1 MILKK
6 RIVEA
11 LNEKPLTNKE
21 LSRII
26 IDKPVRVISATIS
39 QNKDLFLRLDK
50 RFIGLIGR
58 DEHLITGNKITPD
71 KFCLYKKL
79 VNLMSHGVVRLEY
92 LYERLSNEKK
102 VSIRAYINARPDL
115 FIRVAR
121 GVYGRK
127 DRDEWLIRKYELGK
141 ESTKIRK
148 VRRETIVEKITKV
161 LLDGEKTLQ
170 EIHHAMPTYPRK
182 SITSKLS
189 LNPKFERIRKE
200 VWKLK

>member
-6 RIVEA
+6 RILEA
-11 LNEKPLTNKE
+11 LSEKALTHKE
-21 LSRII
+21 LKQKIPDKTIRI
-26 IDKPVRVISATIS
+26 ISATVS
-39 QNKDLFLRLDK
+39 QNKNLFVRLDK
-50 RFIGLIGR
+50 GYVGLKGR
-58 DEHLITGNKITPD
+58 DEHLVTGNRIVPD

-79 VNLMSHGVVRLEY
+79 VNLMAHREVRLEY
-92 LYERLSNEKK
+92 LYERLPDEKK

-127 DRDEWLIRKYELGK
+127 DRDEWLIRKYALGK

-148 VRRETIVEKITKV
+148 THRETIVEKITKV
-161 LLDGEKTLQ
+161 LLDGERNLQ

-189 LNPKFERIRKE
+189 LNQKFEKIGKG
-200 VWKLK
+200 VWGLK